1 MTNDET
7 SLMRHDDLQCPECLE
22 RLPLYVGEDLEP
34 LGHAAVTRHLERCP
48 TCRAQA
54 ARAGAARDRLRGVL
68 DASLR
73 STSRAG
79 LWPGVRARLVEEGL
93 LGADDERPAR
103 PAPAVP
109 APPALA
115 AGATPPRAFRGLR
128 LLAPLAAAA
137 ALLLTLFAGDPF
149 GRREAPAGALA
160 DGRPSGTA
168 AQAVPVVP
176 VAAAPAGGLRRL
188 AVGEPTLTQDAQPLL
203 RDGRAAPE
211 GPRALPGTTLVH
223 YR

>member
-34 LGHAAVTRHLERCP
+34 LGHAAVARHLERCP

-93 LGADDERPAR
+93 LGAGDERQAR

-109 APPALA
+109 ATTATDA
-115 AGATPPRAFRGLR
+115 APTAPRAFRGLR

-137 ALLLTLFAGDPF
+137 ALLVTLFAGDPF
-149 GRREAPAGALA
+149 GRGEAPAGALA
-160 DGRPSGTA
+160 DGRPA

-176 VAAAPAGGLRRL
+176 VAAAGGLRRL
-188 AVGEPTLTQDAQPLL
+188 AAGEPTLTQDARPLL
-203 RDGRAAPE
+203 RDGQLVPE
-211 GPRALPGTTLVH
+211 GARALPGTTLVH